1 MEKAILVL
9 VDDLFFAAKIQETGK
24 QLGVRIHT
32 VGGEEAMRKAIG
44 EGAASAL
51 ILDLDCRST
60 DTVPLIRSLKADPQ
74 ARNLPLVAYVRHTH
88 TDLVREAQ
96 AAGCDPVL
104 PRSSFFKD
112 LPQMLKALPG
122 AHPQAVGSP

>member
-9 VDDLFFAAKIQETGK
+9 VDDLFFASKIQETGK

-32 VGGEEAMRKAIG
+32 VGGEEALLKSIN

-60 DTVPLIRSLKADPQ
+60 DTVQLIRTLKADPQ
-74 ARNLPLVAYVRHTH
+74 AQILPLVAFVRHTH
-88 TDLVREAQ
+88 MDLMREAQ
-96 AAGCDPVL
+96 EAGCVLVL

-112 LPQMLKALPG
+112 FAQILKSLEG
-122 AHPQAVGSP
+122 AHPQAVPSP